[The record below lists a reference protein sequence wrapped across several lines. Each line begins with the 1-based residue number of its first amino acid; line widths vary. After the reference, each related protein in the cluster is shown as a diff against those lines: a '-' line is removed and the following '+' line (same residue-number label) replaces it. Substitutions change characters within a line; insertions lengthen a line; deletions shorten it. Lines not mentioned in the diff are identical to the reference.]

1 MNTDTR
7 RMTIIGITAAVL
19 IGGSFT
25 VNAIADSRPFQ
36 HLKLAASDTSAYT
49 GFTHSASW
57 SDGRRGEGRMG
68 SRFANMSDEEIEK
81 MVNRVVRHAAIEIDA
96 TDEQSQK
103 ITTIIS
109 AVAKDMKPLRQRF
122 RATGKEMHDL
132 LLQPTIDRAKMQQL
146 RAQRF
151 ADADA
156 MSTKMVDALADVA
169 EVLTPEQRLKAE
181 ARIEEFRGKRRWF
194 RGWHRG

>member
-1 MNTDTR
+1 MNKDTR
-7 RMTIIGITAAVL
+7 KLTIIGVAAAAI

-25 VNAIADSRPFQ
+25 VSAIADSRPFQ
-36 HLKLAASDTSAYT
+36 HLQLAASDTSAY
-49 GFTHSASW
+49 GAFTHKAGW
-57 SDGRRGEGRMG
+57 GGHRRGDRHMG
-68 SRFANMSDEEIEK
+68 GRFANMSDEEIDK
-81 MVNRVVRHAAIEIDA
+81 MVSRMVRHAAIEIDA

-109 AVAKDMKPLRQRF
+109 TVAKEMKPLRQRF
-122 RATGKEMHDL
+122 RDSGKEIHDL
-132 LLQPTIDRAKMQQL
+132 LLKPTIDRARMQAL

-156 MSTKMVDALADVA
+156 MSQKVVDALADVA

-181 ARIEEFRGKRRWF
+181 QRIEDFRGKRRWF
-194 RGWHRG
+194 RGWNRG